1 MAGRPKIKLELTR
14 SDKILEIMGG
24 GLIFAIWILLGV
36 SYSNLPESIPM
47 HYNAAGEADAFGSK
61 SSILGLPLVATALFI
76 GLSILNQYPHTFNY
90 PDKITEENARYQYRN
105 STRMLRCLKL
115 VILIIFGM
123 ATYLTIRSAHQ
134 DTPQL
139 GKWFLPLTLGLIFIP
154 VIYFLIRAYRGD
166 PKN

>member
-24 GLIFAIWILLGV
+24 GLIFAIWILALV
-36 SYSNLPESIPM
+36 SYPSLPENIPM
-47 HYNAAGEADAFGSK
+47 HYNAAGEADAFGDK
-61 SSILGLPLVATALFI
+61 SSILGLPFVATALFI
-76 GLSILNQYPHTFNY
+76 GLSILNKQTHTFNY
-90 PDKITEENARYQYRN
+90 PDKITEKNAEYQYRN
-105 STRMLRCLKL
+105 STKMLRFLKL
-115 VILIIFGM
+115 VIVIIFGM

-166 PKN
+166 SKN

>member
-24 GLIFAIWILLGV
+24 GLIFAIWVLVLV
-36 SYSNLPESIPM
+36 SYPSLPESIPT
-47 HYNAAGEADAFGSK
+47 HYNGTGEADAFGSK

-90 PDKITEENARYQYRN
+90 PDKIIEENARYQYRN

-123 ATYLTIRSAHQ
+123 ATYLTIRNAHQ
-134 DTPQL
+134 ETAQI

-154 VIYFLIRAYRGD
+154 VICFLIRAYRGD
-166 PKN
+166 SKN